1 MEGATR
7 GRGWPACHAIA
18 VDRRS
23 KARTVR
29 SGGDATGIAS
39 SGPVVAAGL
48 VRPGDVAIVKGRRGC
63 LRPCDARSGTA
74 VPVVDRLTVDPAR
87 LASGTSAPLRAED
100 PRDRMRTRVESRN
113 STPRKRRRFRRSEA
127 REIFIAVPAGSVK
140 SGVSAANPRQCP
152 SLCCSALRSDR
163 PAIYE
168 VYSRLEAILCA
179 SSPSTREQLRWSS
192 MNSGR

>member
-1 MEGATR
+1 MLSRSIT
-7 GRGWPACHAIA
+7 
-18 VDRRS
+18 VS
-23 KARTVR
+23 KARTDR
-29 SGGDATGIAS
+29 SGGNATGIAS
-39 SGPVVAAGL
+39 SGPVLASGL

-63 LRPCDARSGTA
+63 LRPCGARSGTA

-140 SGVSAANPRQCP
+140 SGAPAANPRQCP

-163 PAIYE
+163 PAHVRGIFAARSHS
-168 VYSRLEAILCA
+168 VRF
-179 SSPSTREQLRWSS
+179 SPSTRDQLHWSS